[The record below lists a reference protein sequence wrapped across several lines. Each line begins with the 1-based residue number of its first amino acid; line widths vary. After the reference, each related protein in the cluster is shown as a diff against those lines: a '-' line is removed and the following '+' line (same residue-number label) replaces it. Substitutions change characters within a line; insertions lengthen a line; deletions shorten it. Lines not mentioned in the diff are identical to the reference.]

1 MSPEPPGS
9 PAPSPGPWLAV
20 RAGTRLSLTSAAG
33 LGRRLDDPDVP
44 KPVDLSLGVHR
55 GDFVQKGLALRKV
68 ISGTG
73 DEGLAATKQDPEG
86 P

>member
-1 MSPEPPGS
+1 MS
-9 PAPSPGPWLAV
+9 PAPQGAQHPAPAPRLAV
-20 RAGTRLSLTSAAG
+20 HAGARLRLTSAAG

-44 KPVDLSLGVHR
+44 KPVDLGLRVHR
-55 GDFVQKGLALRKV
+55 GDFVQQSLALQKV

-73 DEGLAATKQDPEG
+73 DEGLAATKQDPES